1 MLTLSQYSFVQQSE
15 NVNASTTRRT
25 VRSHAMKAVRRQQ
38 RQESA
43 KNFRLKWPEEQSSTK
58 IFQLTW
64 PDKQLP
70 SSRQLQIRQ
79 KHIEKVSPHEPVIS
93 STASLERPESAN
105 TSGEN
110 ELFQSGSG
118 TTVNPPP
125 DQADPSDSQE
135 KQSSSQNTI
144 ADADEEI
151 PPTSTNIQTLLGAG
165 RINPFQ
171 TFPVRAD
178 RNISQLIDH
187 CTLPS
192 PSILLTSTRLQ
203 LAQSVL

>member
-15 NVNASTTRRT
+15 NVNASTTRRV

-58 IFQLTW
+58 TLQLTW
-64 PDKQLP
+64 RDDQLP
-70 SSRQLQIRQ
+70 SSGQLQIRQ
-79 KHIEKVSPHEPVIS
+79 KHVQKVSPHEHVIS
-93 STASLERPESAN
+93 STPSLERSESAN
-105 TSGEN
+105 TSGEY
-110 ELFQSGSG
+110 EPFESGSR
-118 TTVNPPP
+118 TTVNPPSN
-125 DQADPSDSQE
+125 QAKPSSSQE
-135 KQSSSQNTI
+135 KDSSSQSTM

-151 PPTSTNIQTLLGAG
+151 PPTSTNVQTLLGAG

-178 RNISQLIDH
+178 RSMSQLIDH

-192 PSILLTSTRLQ
+192 LYVLLT
-203 LAQSVL
+203 